1 MEQQITNTT
10 PVSLFSYKMNMP
22 KLLSMFVFMP
32 GVGRGGGERIS
43 KDCDLNY
50 PDFSLHT
57 LTLPFSI
64 AFSTFLILTRALGKL
79 NNPSLAKESIL

>member
-1 MEQQITNTT
+1 MEQQITNAT
-10 PVSLFSYKMNMP
+10 PVSLFSYKMNMT

-32 GVGRGGGERIS
+32 VWGGERFS